1 MIRSITKSEPY
12 TSYSYYNVAKPIPI
26 YREKKNSRTQG
37 LGTYTHTGRELTL
50 FLLFLTSDEF
60 GIVLETPV
68 LGGFGSTRKGFT
80 YRIKVEKCYS

>member
-12 TSYSYYNVAKPIPI
+12 TSYSYYNVAKPIYI
-26 YREKKNSRTQG
+26 QREKNSRAQG

-60 GIVLETPV
+60 GVVLETRVFGV
-68 LGGFGSTRKGFT
+68 LEVPGGKGFT
-80 YRIKVEKCYS
+80 